1 MERFAV
7 THIRGGLW
15 SVTHQERTLSVY
27 PTEEQ
32 ALSCAF
38 VLASK
43 GNKLRLRTVVSFTRE
58 TTGTEIHAVSGHRTC
73 ARV

>member
-15 SVTHQERTLSVY
+15 SVAHQERTLSVY

-32 ALSCAF
+32 ALSSAF
-38 VLASK
+38 VLASQR
-43 GNKLRLRTVVSFTRE
+43 NKLGLRTVISLSRE
-58 TTGTEIHAVSGHRTC
+58 TTETEIYAISDHRTC
-73 ARV
+73 TRG

>member
-1 MERFAV
+1 MERFVV
-7 THIRGGLW
+7 THTREGLW
-15 SVTHQERTLSVY
+15 SVAHQERTLSVY

-43 GNKLRLRTVVSFTRE
+43 GKKLRLRTVVSLTRE
-58 TTGTEIHAVSGHRTC
+58 TTGTEIHAVSDHRTC
-73 ARV
+73 TRV

>member
-15 SVTHQERTLSVY
+15 SVAHQERTLSVY

-32 ALSCAF
+32 ALSSAF
-38 VLASK
+38 VLASQC
-43 GNKLRLRTVVSFTRE
+43 NKLGLRTVISLSRE
-58 TTGTEIHAVSGHRTC
+58 TTGTEIYAISDHRTC
-73 ARV
+73 TRG